1 MGGVNEK
8 WSLRYVVGP
17 RSIQINTVMRSVLSA
32 RHEKRAQRAHLLCV
46 GGSGRELCQTGWQ
59 PSRALLAMTRNSSRQ
74 LLAGGMQAKALL
86 CRGSRLFFCGCE

>member
-17 RSIQINTVMRSVLSA
+17 RSIQMNTVMRSVLSA
-32 RHEKRAQRAHLLCV
+32 RHEKRAHLLCRRFRKRTV
-46 GGSGRELCQTGWQ
+46 CRTSWQ
-59 PSRALLAMTRNSSRQ
+59 PSRALLAMTRNSSQ

-86 CRGSRLFFCGCE
+86 CRRPRLCFCGCE